1 MATTQTPIDRFNEAL
16 KSLDE
21 QLQGVR
27 DQFDERRK
35 EFEADLRKRAQ
46 KVQSDVKKSAL
57 FQRVDRARRGV
68 EDQVEKTR
76 EAIYDVFG
84 IASKSDVDRLSRKLS
99 SISRKLNDL
108 AKDTAKDEAR
118 V

>member
-1 MATTQTPIDRFNEAL
+1 MATSQTPFDRFNDAL
-16 KSLDE
+16 KTIDE
-21 QLQGVR
+21 QLQGIR

-35 EFEADLRKRAQ
+35 EFETDLRKRAQ
-46 KVQSDVKKSAL
+46 KVQVEVKKTAL
-57 FQRVDRARRGV
+57 FRRVDQARKDV
-68 EDQVEKTR
+68 EDQVERAR

-108 AKDTAKDEAR
+108 AKDTSKEESR